1 MLSNKVSFTNSHG
14 QRLIAYLEEPLDP
27 EPRAYVVLAHCFTC
41 SKDLKALH
49 TISRVLVQE
58 GMAVLRFDFAG
69 LGESEGDFADTNF
82 TSNVEDVL
90 EAARYMEQTYDA
102 PALLVGH
109 SLGGAAVLQ
118 AAAQMENVAAVATV
132 NAPADPEHV
141 TRLLAES
148 VDEIE
153 EGGEATATIAGRS
166 FRVKKHFLDDL
177 EEANMQE
184 VAQRLDTA
192 LLVLHGPLDNV
203 VGVRNARRIFEAAKQ
218 PKSYVS
224 LDQADHLL
232 TDEADAAYAA
242 NVLAAWAGKYVDAH
256 REEKGQEQKG
266 GEQVVIR
273 TAAGSFQTEVWAAGH
288 HLLSDEPVE
297 VGGTGTGPSPYDY
310 LAAALGTCTSMTL
323 QVYAERKGWPLE
335 EAVVHLHHDKV
346 HAEDCAHCESEAGKV
361 DRLERHIE
369 VHGPLGSEQK
379 ARLLEIANRC
389 PVHRTLTTEIDVQ
402 TRLVEDDGARAEGS
416 TE

>member
-1 MLSNKVSFTNSHG
+1 M
-14 QRLIAYLEEPLDP
+14 AYLEEPLDP

-58 GMAVLRFDFAG
+58 GMAVLRFDFTG
-69 LGESEGDFADTNF
+69 LGESEGDFAGTSF
-82 TSNVEDVL
+82 TSNVDDVQ
-90 EAARYMEQTYDA
+90 EAVRFMRQKYDA

-118 AAAQMENVAAVATV
+118 AAAQLDGVAAVATI
-132 NAPADPEHV
+132 NAPVNPEHV
-141 TRLLAES
+141 TQLLEES

-153 EGGEATATIAGRS
+153 KCGEATATIAGRS
-166 FRVKKHFLDDL
+166 FRIKKHFLDDL

-184 VAQRLDTA
+184 VVGRLDAA

-203 VGVRNARRIFEAAKQ
+203 VGVRNARGLFEAAKQ

-242 NVLAAWAGKYVDAH
+242 HVLAAWAGKYVERQLDEVRDG
-256 REEKGQEQKG
+256 REA
-266 GEQVVIR
+266 GEQVVVR
-273 TAAGSFQTEVWAAGH
+273 TAGGSFQTEVWASGH
-288 HLLSDEPVE
+288 HLLADEPVK
-297 VGGTGTGPSPYDY
+297 VGGTDTGPNPYDY
-310 LAAALGTCTSMTL
+310 LAIALGTCTTMTL

-335 EAVVHLHHDKV
+335 EAVVHMHHDKI
-346 HAEDCAHCESEAGKV
+346 HAEDCAHCETEEGKV
-361 DRLERHIE
+361 DRLDRLIE
-369 VHGPLGSEQK
+369 LHGPLGADQK

-389 PVHRTLTTEIDVQ
+389 PVHRTLTTDIDVQ
-402 TRLVEDDGARAEGS
+402 TRIVENAGDRVEEEDADEKHH
-416 TE
+416 